1 MSNQVELNPG
11 EVKLIVNEATQ
22 GKKLFLK
29 DLGLHTEQLNL
40 SDGNLR
46 MVIEINN
53 LDENHFGAVPTI
65 HLTYTE
71 DLGETLWQCEYN
83 GEVVL
88 DKKDHHGHSTVLL
101 LNKAKLNAISQRHEN
116 TLIIHGD
123 LPSATHLNSEESYLL
138 LF

>member
-11 EVKLIVNEATQ
+11 EVKLIVNEAKQ

-88 DKKDHHGHSTVLL
+88 DKK
-101 LNKAKLNAISQRHEN
+101 
-116 TLIIHGD
+116 IIKD
-123 LPSATHLNSEESYLL
+123 IQLCFY
-138 LF
+138 